1 LTVFRVSMRIA
12 GFLKSSLLDWDG
24 RVTAVIFL
32 PGCNFR
38 CPFCHNS
45 ELVLTPGDMPEVD
58 QEAMMEYLEENS
70 DFLDGVVITG
80 GEPTIHSDLPD
91 LISRLRSLGLMIKL
105 DSNGTNPG
113 MLEDLINAGM
123 IDSVAMDVKGP
134 LDQRYDDFSGVET
147 PLDSIK
153 RSISIIMESGI
164 DYEFRTTVV
173 PHMINEE
180 ELEAM
185 AAFIGGARKY
195 ALQQFRPD
203 NTLDER
209 LSKIDPYPTE
219 RMRSM
224 ADLAKQ
230 YVQKVV
236 IRGDL

>member
-1 LTVFRVSMRIA
+1 LKTFMVIMKVA

-38 CPFCHNS
+38 CPFCHNG
-45 ELVLTPGDMPEVD
+45 ELVLSPGDAPEVD

-91 LISRLRSLGLMIKL
+91 LIRRIRSLGLQIKL
-105 DSNGTNPG
+105 DTNGTNPD
-113 MLEDLINAGM
+113 MLQDLIDAGM
-123 IDSVAMDVKGP
+123 IDGVAMDVKGP
-134 LDQRYDDFSGVET
+134 LDERYDDLSGVKT
-147 PLDSIK
+147 PLDKIK
-153 RSISIIMESGI
+153 RSISVIMESGI
-164 DYEFRTTVV
+164 DQEFRTTIV
-173 PHMINEE
+173 PHMIHEE

-195 ALQQFRPD
+195 ALQQFRNG
-203 NTLDER
+203 NTLDSR
-209 LSKIDPYPTE
+209 LSKIDPYPPE
-219 RMRSM
+219 RIRSM

-230 YVQKVV
+230 YVRKVV
-236 IRGDL
+236 LRGDL